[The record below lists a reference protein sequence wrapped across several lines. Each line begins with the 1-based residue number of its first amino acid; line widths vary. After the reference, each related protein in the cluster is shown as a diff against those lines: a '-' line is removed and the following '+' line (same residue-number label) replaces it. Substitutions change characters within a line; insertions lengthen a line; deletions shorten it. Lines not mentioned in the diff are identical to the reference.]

1 MLSLRATLILTLL
14 KYRHWLRF
22 QFRRPV
28 VTKETSIADLRAR
41 ADRGAARF
49 GGKLDGLRHEPVQAA
64 TVAAEWLTP
73 ANRSGDGVLLYC
85 HGGGY
90 VLGSMNSHRGVV
102 AKFAKACG
110 TAALHFDYRL
120 APEHPYP
127 AARDDALA
135 VYRWLLQ
142 QGHNPS
148 RIALIG
154 DSAGGGLVLAL
165 LLALKQAQLPMPAA
179 AVTMSA
185 WTDLSCSAPSYALP
199 DPLAPAGSWQVYS
212 DYYAGDH
219 DKRDPG
225 LSPLFGDLSGL
236 PPLLMCVGAAESMR
250 DDTLLFADKAR
261 AAGVNVEVL
270 LGAGMVHCYPVM
282 APMFPEATDAFN
294 HIVQFIQVK
303 IMARNRGS

>member
-28 VTKETSIADLRAR
+28 VTRSTSITALRER
-41 ADRGAARF
+41 AERGAARF
-49 GGKLDGLRHEPVQAA
+49 GGKLDGLQTEPVQAA
-64 TVAAEWLTP
+64 TVAAEWLRP
-73 ANRSGDGVLLYC
+73 ATRSGDGVLLYC

-102 AKFAKACG
+102 GKFAKACG
-110 TAALHFDYRL
+110 TTTLHFDYRL

-127 AARDDALA
+127 AARDDALTA
-135 VYRWLLQ
+135 YRWLLA
-142 QGHNPS
+142 QGHPPN
-148 RIALIG
+148 RIVLIG

-165 LLALKQAQLPMPAA
+165 LLALKHADLPMPAA

-185 WTDLSCSAPSYALP
+185 WTDLSCSGDSYRLP

-212 DYYAGDH
+212 DYYAGLH

-225 LSPLFGDLSGL
+225 LSPLFGDLTGL

-261 AAGVNVEVL
+261 AAGVSVDVI

-282 APMFPEATDAFN
+282 APMFPEASAAFDQ
-294 HIVQFIQVK
+294 IVQFV
-303 IMARNRGS
+303 RSSLNRS